1 MGTMGNRAL
10 ERNSFCASCGA
21 SFTPRRSSARFC
33 STRCRTAA
41 HRSSTAACNA
51 ATARRKA
58 RSAIKSA
65 PGIVSTRRLSV
76 TRNPRIV
83 VDERW
88 SGMYR
93 LRLPDGSLSEMVN
106 LARARDAL
114 ASLED
119 ARQP

>member
-1 MGTMGNRAL
+1 MPVHKPQHAL
-10 ERNSFCASCGA
+10 PNSGA
-21 SFTPRRSSARFC
+21 QILDRRL
-33 STRCRTAA
+33 
-41 HRSSTAACNA
+41 NA

-65 PGIVSTRRLSV
+65 PGIVATRRLSV

-93 LRLPDGSLSEMVN
+93 LRLPDGSLSDMVN

>member
-1 MGTMGNRAL
+1 MGTIGNRAL

-51 ATARRKA
+51 TTARRKA
-58 RSAIKSA
+58 RSAIKSP
-65 PGIVSTRRLSV
+65 PGIPETLRLSV
-76 TRNPRIV
+76 TQNPRIV
-83 VDERW
+83 ADARW
-88 SGMYR
+88 PGMWR
-93 LRLPDGSLSEMVN
+93 LRQADGSLSDMVN
-106 LARARDAL
+106 LTRARDAI

-119 ARQP
+119 AGQP

>member
-1 MGTMGNRAL
+1 MGTIGNRAL

-51 ATARRKA
+51 TTTRRKA

-65 PGIVSTRRLSV
+65 PGIVATPRLSV

-93 LRLPDGSLSEMVN
+93 LRLPDGSLSDMVN

-114 ASLED
+114 ASLEN
-119 ARQP
+119 AMQP